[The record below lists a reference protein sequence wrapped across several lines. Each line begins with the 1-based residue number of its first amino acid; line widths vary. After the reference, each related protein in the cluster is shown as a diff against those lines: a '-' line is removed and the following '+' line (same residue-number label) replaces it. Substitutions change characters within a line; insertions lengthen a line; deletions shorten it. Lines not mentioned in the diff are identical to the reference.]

1 MLSASNKADTPCAEI
16 RSATKC
22 EEQRNTRKRA
32 SYALLQKREYNM
44 VFSSLIFLYLFL
56 PVCLLCYG
64 LSPSITV
71 KNGVLTVFSL
81 IFYAWGE
88 PVYILLLLASV
99 LVNYLLGLG
108 IGAARQKPKTAKFLL
123 IVSLMFN
130 IGLLLLFKYSGFL
143 AENLNRI
150 PGVSLPVPHLT
161 LPIGI
166 SFYTFQILSY
176 IIDLYWDKV
185 DVQRNPLH
193 FLLYIS
199 MFPQLIAG
207 PIVRYST
214 IEHEIRTRKVTLT
227 DFSDGMTRLIVG
239 LAKKVILAN
248 HLSVIVEN
256 LFGGSAIS
264 VAGAWYATAVYA
276 MQIYF
281 DFSGYSDMAIGMGK
295 ILGYDFPENFNL
307 PYTSASIR
315 EFWRRWHMT
324 LASWFRDYL
333 YIPLGG
339 SRSGNVY
346 LNTFLVFL
354 CTGLWHGAAWTYVLW
369 GAWHGLFM
377 IFEIALDKRY
387 SGKKPAFLLRW
398 LYCIVVVNLGL
409 AIFRSDTIGFAWT
422 YMKSMLGFPGGAF
435 NYINMHYFLHAR
447 NILIFFAAAICSLG
461 LPRMIYEKLGDSAKG
476 IVRKCLY
483 PAVLVLFA
491 VSLVEVINGN
501 YSPFIYFRF

>member
-1 MLSASNKADTPCAEI
+1 
-16 RSATKC
+16 
-22 EEQRNTRKRA
+22 
-32 SYALLQKREYNM
+32 M
-44 VFSSLIFLYLFL
+44 VFSSVLFLFYFLPTVLLFYYITGRARNYVLLIFSLVFYLF
-56 PVCLLCYG
+56 G
-64 LSPSITV
+64 
-71 KNGVLTVFSL
+71 GVEFFPL
-81 IFYAWGE
+81 ILIS
-88 PVYILLLLASV
+88 ILL
-99 LVNYLLGLG
+99 NYVSGML
-108 IGAARQKPKTAKFLL
+108 IGVFTDRQAARKAVL
-123 IVSLMFN
+123 IVSVIANL
-130 IGLLLLFKYSGFL
+130 GLLFYYKYFNFAGEIYASLCKTLSFLPFL
-143 AENLNRI
+143 AF
-150 PGVSLPVPHLT
+150 PHVT

-166 SFYTFQILSY
+166 SFFTFQGMAY
-176 IIDLYWDKV
+176 VIDVYRNHAQPQKDITKV
-185 DVQRNPLH
+185 A
-193 FLLYIS
+193 LYIS

-207 PIVRYST
+207 PIVRYGDVS
-214 IEHEIRTRKVTLT
+214 KDMDLLSGKKGFPADT
-227 DFSDGMTRLIVG
+227 DRICQGVVRFVKG
-239 LAKKVILAN
+239 LGKKVIFADILA
-248 HLSVIVEN
+248 EN
-256 LFGGSAIS
+256 VDKIFAMDAASIPTVMAWVGIIAFG
-264 VAGAWYATAVYA
+264 

-491 VSLVEVINGN
+491 VSLIEVINGN